1 MKQQRSI
8 FEFAS
13 QNSSRTQETI
23 DLTVESDDDSLK
35 PEEVEESQTFKKLKL
50 DKELVFDDNE
60 VVEEPSV
67 TSVECEAVKEPSV
80 ECPICSEVLDAVDLD
95 SRMVHVN
102 ACMGKQVKSEIDVK
116 QEAKELSKEID
127 LDLDDSISCPVCQ
140 LRLDDFDVDERVQ
153 HVEDCLAKLNIK
165 DEPGI
170 KEEASIREVSIKEV
184 STIKRKVEK
193 KLEKPQNP
201 YVNTSTIQKV
211 TAENKIIKV
220 PTTIRRKQNKRSPI
234 PPVKTLT
241 FKVNDTTK
249 YHIAVD
255 AFSFTPHDQ
264 ITQYVLTHFHGDHY
278 GGISKNWCYERVFE
292 GETIEEDKYR
302 PIIYCTEITGKLLTL
317 RFSIDPRFLLI
328 LQFDK
333 TYIIKDYSKDE
344 QILTE
349 LIEEDQVTDLKPGL
363 YITPITA
370 NHCPG
375 AAIFLFRS
383 ISNTGDNTYML
394 HCGDF
399 RVSKEILKHPKLS
412 PFLNNESTSL
422 TLDKVYLDTT
432 YMSPE
437 YNFPKQEDVC
447 DAVGKMF
454 LHLTGRE
461 DVGKDGK
468 TTSLF
473 STWFGNL
480 SQSRITDYLSST
492 SRTKKKFLI
501 LVGTY
506 LIGKENLAIAILKK
520 LGGCPIY
527 VSNIK
532 SRGDKFQILKTYG
545 NKFLDLVLTEEDS
558 ADSKMGSSC
567 MVHLVPMNIVGSVAE
582 MSKYFNHNK
591 YFEKFEKCIGLRPT
605 GWTFLRRNTRGE
617 EDLLFDELFQIMK
630 DVPKFSYMQHILPQ
644 APPIKDGNSKRL
656 NDSLYRV
663 YTLPYSEHSSFRE
676 LSYFS
681 VMLRIGRIIPTVNIE
696 NTQSIKKMDQI
707 IGVWEQASDMKSE
720 GTLPLDLDNF

>member
-50 DKELVFDDNE
+50 DKGLTVNDNE
-60 VVEEPSV
+60 FLEEPSEDLEV
-67 TSVECEAVKEPSV
+67 SEEPSI
-80 ECPICSEVLDAVDLD
+80 ECPICSKILDAVDLD
-95 SRMVHVN
+95 NRMDHVN
-102 ACMGKQVKSEIDVK
+102 ACMGKEVKSEIVVK
-116 QEAKELSKEID
+116 QEAKDVSKEIH
-127 LDLDDSISCPVCQ
+127 LDFDDSVSCPVCQ

-153 HVEDCLAKLNIK
+153 HVEDCLAKLNIEDDFSMK
-165 DEPGI
+165 GEASI
-170 KEEASIREVSIKEV
+170 KEEADIKEV
-184 STIKRKVEK
+184 GALKRKVGN
-193 KLEKPQNP
+193 KLERPRNP
-201 YVNTSTIQKV
+201 YVNNSTFQKV

-220 PTTIRRKQNKRSPI
+220 PTTIRRRQSKRSAI

-241 FKVNDTTK
+241 FKVSDNTK
-249 YHIAVD
+249 YDIAVD
-255 AFSFTPHDQ
+255 AFSFVPHEK

-292 GETIEEDKYR
+292 GETIDEDKYR

-317 RFSIDPRFLLI
+317 RFSIDPRFLSI

-344 QILTE
+344 QIPTE
-349 LIEEDQVTDLKPGL
+349 LIEEDQVADLKPGL

-383 ISNTGDNTYML
+383 ISNMRENTYSL

-399 RVSKEILKHPKLS
+399 RVNKEILKHPKLL
-412 PFLNNESTSL
+412 PFLNTESTSL
-422 TLDKVYLDTT
+422 TLDNVYLDTT

-454 LHLTGRE
+454 SHLTGRE
-461 DVGKDGK
+461 DPDKDGK
-468 TTSLF
+468 STSLF

-506 LIGKENLAIAILKK
+506 LIGKENLAIAISKK

-545 NKFLDLVLTEEDS
+545 NKFLDSVLTEEDS
-558 ADSKMGSSC
+558 ADSKMASSC

-605 GWTFLRRNTRGE
+605 GWTFSRRNTRGV
-617 EDLLFDELFQIMK
+617 EDLSFDELFQIMK

-644 APPIKDGNSKRL
+644 APPIKNGNSKRL

-681 VMLRIGRIIPTVNIE
+681 VMLRIGRIIPTVNIG

-707 IGVWEQASDMKSE
+707 IGIWEQASDMKSE
-720 GTLPLDLDNF
+720 GKFPLNLDDF